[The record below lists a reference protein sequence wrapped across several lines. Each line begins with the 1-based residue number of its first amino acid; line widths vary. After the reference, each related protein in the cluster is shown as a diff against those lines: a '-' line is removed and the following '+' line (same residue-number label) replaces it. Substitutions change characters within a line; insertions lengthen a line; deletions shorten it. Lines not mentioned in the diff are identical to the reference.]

1 MMHTCCVLAA
11 GLQHL
16 LPGAIFVVLG
26 HCSGWLFMDVV
37 ADNAKWCSQTARLS
51 HLLQAPASL
60 CSKRSQAE
68 FVWLLLQCCEMHNF
82 CPVQEDWLCI
92 QLLLLLLLLFLLA
105 KASCNQMDHAQH
117 IAYDYKLLCCTAG
130 MFSSASVSD
139 SQACSV
145 AKLAVMR
152 ATGQSVKAKL
162 SITYVTCMQVSL
174 VAGHAQSFLFPKG
187 VTKAMFDLQIVY
199 LIDNSWFLTTA

>member
-1 MMHTCCVLAA
+1 
-11 GLQHL
+11 
-16 LPGAIFVVLG
+16 
-26 HCSGWLFMDVV
+26 MDVV

-51 HLLQAPASL
+51 HLLQGTSFIVFKKKSSRVCVAVVAML
-60 CSKRSQAE
+60 RN
-68 FVWLLLQCCEMHNF
+68 V
-82 CPVQEDWLCI
+82 
-92 QLLLLLLLLFLLA
+92 QLLPCSRGLAVYTAAAAAVA
-105 KASCNQMDHAQH
+105 KASCNQMDHNQH